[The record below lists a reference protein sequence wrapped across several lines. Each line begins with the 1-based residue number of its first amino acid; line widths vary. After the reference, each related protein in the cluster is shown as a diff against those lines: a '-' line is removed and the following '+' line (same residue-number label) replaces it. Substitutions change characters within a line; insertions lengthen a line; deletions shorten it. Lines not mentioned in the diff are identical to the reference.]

1 MGINALPTDK
11 EGDAPTGHTFEVEFL
26 PPARDGTAIV
36 SRFMLSD
43 SLLEVFESLLN
54 IVFFGVNPVNWM
66 NAKGEL
72 DNLGPQC
79 RKGRVGISNLQDKAF
94 HGGPRKQL
102 KTRSHGRKGKWSG
115 NFIKQT
121 APIRP
126 PPSTRLEYSAVPTRE
141 EDGGGSLPPSRPP
154 NMAYVYGLTCFVSL
168 GGFLFGWDQGVM
180 AMIIAD
186 ERWLKLMQPANDCEL
201 FSFTEFGCCL
211 LLDCIGTSACPSLF
225 IIDISPAL
233 PTRSA
238 KITDS
243 SAVMCVLYTGSVGF
257 VISIYNIGCVIGAL
271 TIGLFADS
279 CGRERTISLA
289 STVFIIGALLQAAS
303 YTVAQIS
310 VGRLVLGVGVGA
322 YSAGVPL
329 YISEIAPAQL
339 RGRIVGI
346 LMMILCFAEMVVF
359 FVDYAFFLLDSKD
372 WWRLPLAIQVVPAL
386 VLAIGCWIW
395 VPPSPRWLVSQGRYE
410 CALEVLTR
418 LHGSAAAEEE
428 IRTIR
433 ETVEG
438 EESVIE
444 HPGAS
449 WADMFR
455 GPVLRVTLLGTGVQM
470 FQQTT
475 GTNGIF
481 YYAPKLFKKGG
492 ITDPKLANLATG
504 GIGVTLFLSAWIP
517 VFYFDRFGR
526 KTWFQIGLLGMVI
539 ALAGICVFQQH
550 AADYPHSPANY
561 AIVVFPYLFFTF
573 FNLSW
578 SAGSWTYASEIFP
591 PSLRLKRKGGLWRRW
606 RRYSGL
612 TELTSKEKKEKKQKG
627 AW

>member
-1 MGINALPTDK
+1 MK
-11 EGDAPTGHTFEVEFL
+11 
-26 PPARDGTAIV
+26 
-36 SRFMLSD
+36 
-43 SLLEVFESLLN
+43 
-54 IVFFGVNPVNWM
+54 
-66 NAKGEL
+66 
-72 DNLGPQC
+72 
-79 RKGRVGISNLQDKAF
+79 
-94 HGGPRKQL
+94 
-102 KTRSHGRKGKWSG
+102 

-126 PPSTRLEYSAVPTRE
+126 PPSIRPEYSAVPTRE
-141 EDGGGSLPPSRPP
+141 DDEGASLAPSRPP

-186 ERWLKLMQPANDCEL
+186 ERWLKLMQPANDW
-201 FSFTEFGCCL
+201 
-211 LLDCIGTSACPSLF
+211 
-225 IIDISPAL
+225 
-233 PTRSA
+233 
-238 KITDS
+238 
-243 SAVMCVLYTGSVGF
+243 SVGF

-289 STVFIIGALLQAAS
+289 STVFIFGALLQAVS
-303 YTVAQIS
+303 YTIAQIS
-310 VGRLVLGVGVGA
+310 IGRLILGVGVGA

-329 YISEIAPAQL
+329 YISEIAPAHL

-359 FVDYAFFLLDSKD
+359 FVDYAFFLLDSED

-386 VLAIGCWIW
+386 VLAIGCWVW
-395 VPPSPRWLVSQGRYE
+395 VPPSPRWLVSQERYD

-438 EESVIE
+438 EASVIE
-444 HPGAS
+444 QSGTS

-492 ITDPKLANLATG
+492 IIDPNLANLATG

-526 KTWFQIGLLGMVI
+526 KTWFQVGLVGMVI
-539 ALAGICVFQQH
+539 ALTGICVFQQH
-550 AADYPHSPANY
+550 AADYPQSPANY
-561 AIVVFPYLFFTF
+561 AIIIFPYLFFTF
-573 FNLSW
+573 FNMSW

-591 PSLRLKRKGGLWRRW
+591 LPLRAKGNALCTASLWVSNFVVAQVSPPIESATGYGLYILFIIICIIAFLFVRYYLVETKGRSLEEMAEVFGLDRADGKEEEEERSMVRQALLRR
-606 RRYSGL
+606 
-612 TELTSKEKKEKKQKG
+612 TSTDEAVVG
-627 AW
+627 N